1 MKIFVSA
8 PRGTI
13 RLLKQECRDCGATG
27 VKSVAGGVE
36 CEVTREALYR
46 LCLWSRVAN
55 RVLLPIESVKA
66 DTTDALYAGTR
77 QIEWDKIFPV
87 SKRFAVDCNLVQA
100 DIEHSHFAALRV
112 KDAIV
117 DFFRDKYDER
127 PSVDTVHSDI
137 RINVYIKRKRA
148 QIALDMSGGS
158 LHRRGYREA
167 GGEAPLKENL
177 AAALLMFAGWPKQQA
192 LFDPMCGSGT
202 LLIEAALMAADIAP
216 GLQRERF
223 GFQACCDFDAGLWQ
237 SLLDEAHSRREKGL
251 ASLGPIRGHDADK
264 KAVRTAIANISR
276 AGLQAYIHAETRAL
290 AETGSLP
297 AALCEAET
305 GLLITNP
312 PYGERISSQG
322 SLRELHA
329 GLGELLRQQL
339 PKWQAAVFTG
349 NPDMVLYQG
358 AIAREAIDLFN
369 GPLECRLFIYD
380 AEVKQNHEGA
390 VMFANRLRKNLKKFR
405 RWAGREGIDCYR
417 VYDADLP
424 EYAVAIDLYHGEQ
437 RFVYVQEYAA
447 PSSIDPDLAMQRLQA
462 VFSVLSEVLEVPASN
477 IWFRQRRR
485 QQGSAQYTRV
495 SESHSFHE
503 VHDGPCRLWVNFDDY
518 LDTGLFLD
526 HRITRNMLGQQARG
540 KRFLNLFCYTAT
552 ATVHAALGGASE
564 TCSVDMSKTYLDWA
578 RRNFVLNGMDM
589 DKHELVRAN
598 CVEWL
603 EQAGADKQ
611 RQYDLIFMDPPTF
624 SNSKRMD
631 MSFDV
636 QRDHVKLI
644 KLAMSILAQ
653 GGELIF
659 SNNFRKFRLDEK
671 ALQDFEI
678 EDISSRTIPEDFARR
693 SNIHRCWRIR
703 HAKRAG

>member
-13 RLLKQECRDCGATG
+13 RLLKQECRDCGASE

-36 CEVTREALYR
+36 CEVEQESLYR
-46 LCLWSRVAN
+46 ICLWSRVAN
-55 RVLLPIESVKA
+55 RVLLPLESIKA
-66 DTTDALYAGTR
+66 ETTDALYAGAR
-77 QIEWDKIFPV
+77 QIEWDQVFPV
-87 SKRFAVDCNLVQA
+87 STRFAVDCNLVQA
-100 DIEHSHFAALRV
+100 DIDHSHFAALRV
-112 KDAIV
+112 KDAVV

-127 PSVDTVHSDI
+127 PSVDTVQPDI
-137 RINVYIKRKRA
+137 RINVFIKRKRA

-177 AAALLMFAGWPKQQA
+177 AAALLMFAGWPRQQA

-202 LLIEAALMAADIAP
+202 LLIEAALMAADSAP
-216 GLQRERF
+216 GLLRERF
-223 GFQACCDFDAGLWQ
+223 GLQVCRDFDADLWQ
-237 SLLDEAHSRREKGL
+237 GLLDEARQRREKGL

-264 KAVRTAIANISR
+264 KAVRTANANIER
-276 AGLQAYIHAETRAL
+276 AGLGACIHVETRTL
-290 AETGSLP
+290 AETGALP
-297 AALCEAET
+297 AALCEAES

-312 PYGERISSQG
+312 PYGERIGSQG

-329 GLGELLRQQL
+329 ELGRLLRTQL
-339 PKWQAAVFTG
+339 PAWQAAVFTG

-358 AIAREAIDLFN
+358 GIAREVIDLFN
-369 GPLECRLFIYD
+369 GPLECRLFLYE
-380 AEVKQNHEGA
+380 AEAEQNHEGA
-390 VMFANRLRKNLKKFR
+390 GMFANRLRKNLKKFK

-424 EYAVAIDLYHGEQ
+424 EYALAIDLYHGEH

-447 PSSIDPDLAMQRLQA
+447 PATIEPLLALQRLQA
-462 VFSVLSEVLEVPASN
+462 AFSVLGEVLEVPASR

-495 SESHSFHE
+495 SDSQRFYE
-503 VHDGPCRLWVNFDDY
+503 VHEGPCRLLVNFNDY

-526 HRITRNMLGQQARG
+526 HRITRRMLGEKAGG

-552 ATVHAALGGASE
+552 ATVHAARGGATE

-578 RRNFVLNGMDM
+578 RRNFFLNDM
-589 DKHELVRAN
+589 AKDKHELVRAN

-603 EQAGADKQ
+603 EQAAKEKQ
-611 RQYDLIFMDPPTF
+611 GRRYDLIFMDPPTF

-636 QRDHVKLI
+636 QRDHVHLV
-644 KLAMSILAQ
+644 KLAMSILAED
-653 GGELIF
+653 GELIF

-671 ALQDFEI
+671 ALGNMLL
-678 EDISSRTIPEDFARR
+678 EDISARTIPEDFARR
-693 SNIHRCWRIR
+693 SNIHHCWRIR
-703 HAKRAG
+703 HAGG

>member
-13 RLLKQECRDCGATG
+13 RLLKQECQDCGATE
-27 VKSVAGGVE
+27 VTSVPGGLD
-36 CEVTREALYR
+36 CEVTREVLYR
-46 LCLWSRVAN
+46 ICLWSRVAN
-55 RVLLPIESVKA
+55 RVFLPIDSFKA
-66 DTTDALYAGTR
+66 ETTDALYAGAR
-77 QIEWDKIFPV
+77 KIEWDKIFPV
-87 SKRFAVDCNLVQA
+87 TTRFAVDCTLVQA
-100 DIEHSHFAALRV
+100 DIDHNHFAALRV

-127 PSVDTVHSDI
+127 PSVDTENPDI
-137 RINVYIKRKRA
+137 RINVFIKRKSA
-148 QIALDMSGGS
+148 QVALDMSGGS
-158 LHRRGYREA
+158 LHRRGYREG

-177 AAALLMFAGWPKQQA
+177 AAALLMFAGWPTQKA

-202 LLIEAALMAADIAP
+202 LLIEAALMAADSAP
-216 GLQRERF
+216 GLQRNHF
-223 GFQACCDFDAGLWQ
+223 GLQACSDFDAGLWQ

-251 ASLGPIRGHDADK
+251 ATLGPIRGHDADK
-264 KAVRTAIANISR
+264 KAVRSAIANIQR
-276 AGLQAYIHAETRAL
+276 AGLQAHIHAETREL

-312 PYGERISSQG
+312 PYGERISTQG

-329 GLGELLRQQL
+329 ELGRLIHKQL
-339 PKWQAAVFTG
+339 PHWKVAVFTG

-358 AIAREAIDLFN
+358 GITRKVIDLFN
-369 GPLECRLFIYD
+369 GPLECQLFLYD
-380 AEVKQNHEGA
+380 EEQRQNREGA
-390 VMFANRLRKNLKKFR
+390 TMFANRLRKNLKKFR

-424 EYAVAIDLYHGEQ
+424 EYALAIDLYHSDQ
-437 RFVYVQEYAA
+437 RYVYVQEYAA
-447 PSSIDPDLAMQRLQA
+447 PSTIEPLLAMQRLQA
-462 VFSVLSEVLEVPASN
+462 AFSVLSEVLEVPAAH

-495 SESHSFHE
+495 SESHRFHE
-503 VHDGPCRLWVNFDDY
+503 VHEGPCRLWVNFTDY
-518 LDTGLFLD
+518 IDTGLFLD
-526 HRITRNMLGQQARG
+526 HRITRKLIGEQAKG

-552 ATVHAALGGASE
+552 ATVHAALNGATE

-578 RRNFVLNGMDM
+578 RRNFVLNGMDT
-589 DKHELVRAN
+589 DRHELVRAN

-603 EQAGADKQ
+603 EQAAADKNQ
-611 RQYDLIFMDPPTF
+611 QFDLIFMDPPTF

-631 MSFDV
+631 MTFDV
-636 QRDHVKLI
+636 QRDHVSLI
-644 KLAMSILAQ
+644 RAAMSILAE
-653 GGELIF
+653 GGELMF

-671 ALQDFEI
+671 ALKDFEI

-693 SNIHRCWRIR
+693 TNIHRCWRIR
-703 HAKRAG
+703 HAKRAE